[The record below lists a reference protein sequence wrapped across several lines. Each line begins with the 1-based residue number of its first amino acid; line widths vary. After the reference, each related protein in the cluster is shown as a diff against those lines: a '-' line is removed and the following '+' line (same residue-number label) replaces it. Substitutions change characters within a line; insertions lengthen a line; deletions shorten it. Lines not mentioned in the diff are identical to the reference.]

1 MPIFNATK
9 ASNLNPLSA
18 MGLHLPPHL
27 LNAINPG
34 KPYVHNNLRNPGS
47 LMFISCQFVNKKLL
61 PGQNLD
67 QIEDE
72 LSEMLFGS
80 EEDSAENI
88 NLST

>member
-1 MPIFNATK
+1 
-9 ASNLNPLSA
+9 
-18 MGLHLPPHL
+18 
-27 LNAINPG
+27 
-34 KPYVHNNLRNPGS
+34 
-47 LMFISCQFVNKKLL
+47 MFISCQFVNKKLL